1 MEWQTIYTLIRLLL
15 KEQSDLGLHFLH
27 MPFCEK
33 CFRTFTVFIG
43 IGTLLMLHC
52 RQRFIISV
60 KNTEG
65 NTADIAEYKMIYSD
79 FHDFVCSLFPKA
91 ILFDFYFFAI
101 M

>member
-1 MEWQTIYTLIRLLL
+1 
-15 KEQSDLGLHFLH
+15 
-27 MPFCEK
+27 
-33 CFRTFTVFIG
+33 
-43 IGTLLMLHC
+43 MLHC